1 MKTHPEEEW
10 KRLCHLV
17 ADESDPK
24 KLIELVE
31 QLIGALDARKEQPEG
46 PDRRPKSVVPVPTGN
61 GIDSD

>member
-1 MKTHPEEEW
+1 MKTDPEEW

-31 QLIGALDARKEQPEG
+31 QLIGALDARKGQLEE
-46 PDRRPKSVVPVPTGN
+46 PDRPPKSVMPTPTGN
-61 GIDSD
+61 AIDSD